1 MLSEGSGQT
10 LTLEATAGRGIF
22 PGQCAMRVQSVT
34 GRVTGLEAASQLG
47 PFFSHQPSSVWALW
61 GQPHVSAHGLLI
73 KPCRSLTAGK
83 TLVRCRKCV
92 CSVMSDSLQPFGL

>member
-10 LTLEATAGRGIF
+10 LTREATAGRGIF

-47 PFFSHQPSSVWALW
+47 PFFFPPAFLCVGPMGAAPRLCTWFADKALPLSNCWQNLGPLQEVCVLSHV
-61 GQPHVSAHGLLI
+61 
-73 KPCRSLTAGK
+73 
-83 TLVRCRKCV
+83 
-92 CSVMSDSLQPFGL
+92 